1 MSIKT
6 EKKPF
11 DNIRSKKVFVAMSGG
26 VDSSV
31 VAALLKYG
39 DFSAQG
45 GPASGWEVIGAHMKC
60 WSDLRIKN
68 KELRIKGC
76 SAEQDAE
83 DARRV
88 AEKLQIPFYVFD
100 LEKEYRASVYE
111 YMVREYKAGLTPNP
125 DVMCNKEIKFGI
137 FLDKALSLGADYIA
151 TGHYVR
157 REPEFPIS
165 NFSGKGGSSS
175 GGQFPKNR
183 NLEIKNSIKIKNYK
197 LKIAKD
203 LNKDQSYFLWTLTQ
217 EQLEHSLFP
226 LGDYTKEEVRSMAR
240 EFGLPTHAKKDS
252 QGLCF
257 VGNIDFRSFMQEV
270 LPKHSGKILT
280 AGGKEIGT
288 HEGAEFYTIGQRRGI
303 GIGGGIPYYVADKNV
318 EKNTITVAEGP
329 YDETLF
335 KTELYAR
342 DTHWILGEAPV
353 DGDVEVRIRYR
364 QPLQKAKIV
373 MSNKLRV
380 KDKSKLHITHNSLL
394 VTFKEP
400 QRAVTPGQ
408 SVVFYKDGMML
419 GGAIIS

>member
-1 MSIKT
+1 
-6 EKKPF
+6 
-11 DNIRSKKVFVAMSGG
+11 MSGG

-31 VAALLKYG
+31 AAALLV
-39 DFSAQG
+39 QRG
-45 GPASGWEVIGAHMKC
+45 GYEVIGAHMKC

-100 LEKEYRASVYE
+100 LEKEYRASVFD

-125 DVMCNKEIKFGI
+125 DVMCNKEIKFGV

-151 TGHYVR
+151 TGHYV
-157 REPEFPIS
+157 
-165 NFSGKGGSSS
+165 KM
-175 GGQFPKNR
+175 Q
-183 NLEIKNSIKIKNYK
+183 NSKIKMQNDNSKFKNIYS
-197 LKIAKD
+197 LHEAKD
-203 LNKDQSYFLWTLTQ
+203 RNKDQSYFLWTLTQ
-217 EQLEHSLFP
+217 DQLKHSLFP
-226 LGDYTKEEVRSMAR
+226 IGEYAKQDVRMLAKK
-240 EFGLPTHAKKDS
+240 FYLPTHAKKDS

-257 VGNIDFRSFMQEV
+257 VGNVDFRSFMQEV

-280 AGGKEIGT
+280 VGGKEIGI
-288 HEGAEFYTIGQRRGI
+288 HEGAEFYTIGQRHGI
-303 GIGGGIPYYVADKNV
+303 GVGGGIPYYVADKDIRS
-318 EKNTITVAEGP
+318 NTITVAEGP

-335 KTELYAR
+335 KEDLKIRNA
-342 DTHWILGEAPV
+342 HWISGSVPRMPF
-353 DGDVEVRIRYR
+353 GCEVRIRYR

-380 KDKSKLHITHNSLL
+380 KDKSKLHITHNSLR
-394 VTFKEP
+394 VIFSTP

-408 SVVFYKDGMML
+408 SIVFYRNGEML
-419 GGAIIS
+419 GGGIII